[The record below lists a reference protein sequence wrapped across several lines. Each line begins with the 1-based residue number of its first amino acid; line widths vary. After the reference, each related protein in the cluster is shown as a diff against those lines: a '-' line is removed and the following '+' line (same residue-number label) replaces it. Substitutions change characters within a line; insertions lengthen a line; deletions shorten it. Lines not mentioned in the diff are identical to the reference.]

1 MKLGIIGHGFVG
13 KAVDFAFTHPSMEK
27 TIIDPIYNT
36 DISLLKKTPH
46 DVVFVCV
53 PTPRNENGYVD
64 GSIVQAT
71 VDYIVKQTNTD
82 LIVIKST
89 VTPDIVG
96 DLIINHNNPN
106 IIYNPEFLTERSA
119 NEEFVNADYH
129 IIGGLHDASAKLIN
143 LYKTFSMCEA
153 LHYIVVTP
161 QEASFIKYACNSF
174 LATKVSFFNQLYDL
188 CQENNC
194 SYNAVMKGVTLD
206 KRIGSSHTKVPG
218 YDLKRGFG
226 GACLPKDTLAFL
238 RFSQDN
244 MSILKTVLD
253 INNDIRKQ
261 YKLDER
267 EKVNKINFTNH

>member
-1 MKLGIIGHGFVG
+1 MSDIRARRDAVLKSSISIKAIGNSVTNFTKGLF
-13 KAVDFAFTHPSMEK
+13 KARTTASE
-27 TIIDPIYNT
+27 IA
-36 DISLLKKTPH
+36 
-46 DVVFVCV
+46 
-53 PTPRNENGYVD
+53 
-64 GSIVQAT
+64 Q
-71 VDYIVKQTNTD
+71 QTNESNKFNTTD
-82 LIVIKST
+82 
-89 VTPDIVG
+89 DIVS
-96 DLIINHNNPN
+96 
-106 IIYNPEFLTERSA
+106 LTDSTGGTVSSTLLDA
-119 NEEFVNADYH
+119 AGGTYPTDEEFVNADYH
-129 IIGGLHDASAKLIN
+129 IIGCLHDASAKLIN